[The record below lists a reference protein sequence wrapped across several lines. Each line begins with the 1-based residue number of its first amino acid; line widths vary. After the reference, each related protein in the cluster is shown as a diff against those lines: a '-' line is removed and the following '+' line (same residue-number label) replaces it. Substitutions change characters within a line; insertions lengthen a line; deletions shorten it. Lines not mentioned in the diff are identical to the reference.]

1 MNYKHKKLLLIIS
14 IAVLTL
20 CACTDNKNYEDD
32 TIMTEESLEENDA
45 EQVTA
50 DDEYGVTTESEATT
64 GETEVTTVIEE
75 VTTEKVTYTFEDVN
89 ETVYA
94 VTDVNIRASHSTD
107 SDVLAVLHTGNSVV
121 RTGYTQDWSRVIY
134 NDSECF
140 IASAYLTTEVPT
152 TEAPPV
158 YAVDV
163 SGIAGTGIYY
173 GGGDLLV
180 AIDAGHQGKGNNEHE
195 PVGPGA
201 AETKKKVS
209 YGTAGV
215 ATGIA
220 EYQLN
225 LNVSIKL
232 RDELLARGYS
242 VLMIRETNEVNI
254 SNAERATIANNYGA
268 DAFVRIHA
276 NGSSNAE
283 KTGVLTISPTP
294 NNPYC
299 SNIYSASRSLS
310 DCIVN
315 NIVMH
320 TGAKNNGVWE
330 TDTMSGINWCQVPV
344 TIVEMGYMSNP
355 EEDRLMATEDY
366 QGKMVQGIAD
376 GIDSYFGR

>member
-1 MNYKHKKLLLIIS
+1 MRSGWKRFLLVICVF
-14 IAVLTL
+14 VLGL
-20 CACTDNKNYEDD
+20 CGCIGNNGYEELATILETEED
-32 TIMTEESLEENDA
+32 TIAQTEAVEVTTEESI
-45 EQVTA
+45 
-50 DDEYGVTTESEATT
+50 VTT
-64 GETEVTTVIEE
+64 EE
-75 VTTEKVTYTFEDVN
+75 VTTTVPEVTTEEVTYTFEEVN

-94 VTDVNIRASHSTD
+94 VTDVNIRVSHTTS
-107 SDVLAVLHTGNSVV
+107 SDVLAVLHTGNSIV
-121 RTGYTQDWSRVIY
+121 RTGYTSDWSRVIY
-134 NDSECF
+134 NDSECY

-173 GGGDLLV
+173 DGGGLLV
-180 AIDAGHQGKGNNEHE
+180 AIDAGHQGKGNNEQE

-201 AETKKKVS
+201 TETKKKVS

-220 EYQLN
+220 EYQLT

-254 SNAERATIANNYGA
+254 SNAERATLANNYGA
-268 DAFVRIHA
+268 DVFVRIHA
-276 NGSSNAE
+276 NGSSNSE
-283 KTGVLTISPTP
+283 KNGAMTISPTP

-299 SNIYSASRSLS
+299 RNIYSASRSLS
-310 DCIVN
+310 DNIVN
-315 NIVMH
+315 NIVAQ

-344 TIVEMGYMSNP
+344 SIVEMGYMSNP
-355 EEDRLMATEDY
+355 EEDKLMATEDY
-366 QGKMVQGIAD
+366 QQRMVQGIAD
-376 GIDSYFGR
+376 GIDDYFGR